1 MTISKYK
8 NTLKF
13 IIDGDVQP
21 QQRPRFSRQG
31 GFVKTYD
38 PPESAKYK
46 KHVAEVASAYK
57 TEVLIDSEIRLTI
70 DVYRKIPKS
79 FTKKKLKQIE
89 DGELLPTSKPDVDNL
104 AKGIK
109 DGITG
114 VLWKDDSL
122 IVELIVR
129 KFYSDN
135 PRAEITIE
143 W

>member
-1 MTISKYK
+1 MLQG

-13 IIDGDVQP
+13 TIDGEVQP
-21 QQRPRFSRQG
+21 QERPRFSRQG

-38 PPESAKYK
+38 PPKSANYK
-46 KHVAEVASAYK
+46 KLVSKIAEQYRMDS
-57 TEVLIDSEIRLTI
+57 LIESEIRLTI
-70 DVYRKIPKS
+70 DVYRSIPKS
-79 FTKKKLKQIE
+79 TTKKDLKRIE
-89 DGELLPTSKPDVDNL
+89 EGELLPVKKPDVDNL

-129 KFYSDN
+129 KFYSHN
-135 PRAEITIE
+135 PRAEVTIE

>member
-1 MTISKYK
+1 ML
-8 NTLKF
+8 LKGKSLSF
-13 IIDGDVQP
+13 IIEGEVQP
-21 QQRPRFSRQG
+21 QERPRFSRRG
-31 GFVKTYD
+31 SFVTTYD
-38 PPESAKYK
+38 PPKSAKYK
-46 KHVAEVASAYK
+46 KYVSEVAEMYRMD
-57 TEVLIDSEIRLTI
+57 ELIDSEIKLTI

-79 FTKKKLKQIE
+79 TTKKDLKRIE
-89 DGELLPTSKPDVDNL
+89 DGELLPIKKPDVDNL

-129 KFYSDN
+129 KFYSN
-135 PRAEITIE
+135 SPRAEITIE